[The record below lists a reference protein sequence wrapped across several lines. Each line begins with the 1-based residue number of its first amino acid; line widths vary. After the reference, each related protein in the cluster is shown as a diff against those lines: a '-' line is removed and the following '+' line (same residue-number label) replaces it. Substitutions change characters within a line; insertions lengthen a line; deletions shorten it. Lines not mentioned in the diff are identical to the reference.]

1 MSFKKRLLITLA
13 GVVILLAVGVGLLM
27 TFVGKSDKGLTDADL
42 AQLDY
47 VNEKLGLIRD
57 SEEYADMEPGE
68 QMDTML
74 ETINALADEGRIDAD
89 SIICDREELYITFEY
104 ECGMLGAETFGDDNE
119 NFVGGGDSYI
129 NRTFDDLNDEEFIG
143 SENPGSA
150 IILDALVDH
159 EDRYDRAIAGNLV
172 SMSEKWLDYGINT
185 KIDYTVT
192 LDDLSHLNGYDYI
205 ILIIHGKHVVFET
218 FGKVPMMTI
227 NQAADSETTS
237 AYGADRKNG
246 GLAIVN
252 GKYAVTPRFFAN
264 HYGSSDSNL
273 DDSILFLV
281 SCNQMGNDNEPSGYT
296 NNPLYTPLMNL
307 VLKFKNRT
315 GEQWSDVY
323 SQIGVS
329 AMVAFRNPVGKEYS
343 IDLLDT
349 FTDHLLNG
357 ESASDAFDAA
367 KTKWGVNESEY
378 FSIRYNSEYP
388 FEDPPSIPCFLGVPD
403 AAFDWIVT
411 AEVNIDPPPLPVS
424 DMINDAGYVVFGR
437 YEQDDRG
444 YPYEEYDNGP
454 EPIEWEI
461 LSQEDGRMLLISRY
475 IIECQPYNDEYTEVT
490 WAGCSLRQWLNDE
503 FINTAFNE
511 EEIARI
517 QTVTL
522 SNPDNPYTGV
532 EGGIDTTDRVFILS
546 FDEVLQ
552 YFDFEE
558 LNEDDKRY
566 GHIVQYSD
574 ITQYV
579 ADTQYAR
586 MYGWTY
592 SWWLRTPG
600 EKPEEACYVVQT
612 GVPDYWCS
620 SYDVRN
626 ANYGVRPVICISVE

>member
-1 MSFKKRLLITLA
+1 MSLKKRILITLLS
-13 GVVILLAVGVGLLM
+13 VIIIAAVGVGLL
-27 TFVGKSDKGLTDADL
+27 FYFGGKKDKGLTEADL
-42 AQLDY
+42 AQMDY
-47 VNEKLGLIRD
+47 VNEKLGLIRNGAG
-57 SEEYADMEPGE
+57 YADMDASE

-74 ETINALADEGRIDAD
+74 ETINALADEGKIDAD

-119 NFVGGGDSYI
+119 NFVGGVDSYI
-129 NRTFDDLNDEEFIG
+129 NCTFEDMGDEEFVS
-143 SENPGSA
+143 SEHMGSA

-172 SMSEKWLDYGINT
+172 NMAEKWRGQGIDT
-185 KIDYTVT
+185 RIDYTVT
-192 LDDLSHLNGYDYI
+192 LDDLSHLNGNDYI
-205 ILIIHGKHVVFET
+205 VLLMHGSYMVFNE
-218 FGKVPMMTI
+218 FGKVPLMTL
-227 NQAADSETTS
+227 NQSANAETTS

-246 GLAIVN
+246 GLAILN

-307 VLKFKNRT
+307 ALKMKNRT

-357 ESASDAFDAA
+357 KSASDSFDAA
-367 KTKWGVNESEY
+367 ITKWGVNESEY

-424 DMINDAGYVVFGR
+424 DMINDEGYVVFGH
-437 YEQDDRG
+437 YEQDDEGR
-444 YPYEEYDNGP
+444 YYEDMDNGP
-454 EPIEWEI
+454 EPIEW
-461 LSQEDGRMLLISRY
+461 
-475 IIECQPYNDEYTEVT
+475 
-490 WAGCSLRQWLNDE
+490 
-503 FINTAFNE
+503 
-511 EEIARI
+511 
-517 QTVTL
+517 
-522 SNPDNPYTGV
+522 
-532 EGGIDTTDRVFILS
+532 
-546 FDEVLQ
+546 
-552 YFDFEE
+552 
-558 LNEDDKRY
+558 
-566 GHIVQYSD
+566 
-574 ITQYV
+574 
-579 ADTQYAR
+579 
-586 MYGWTY
+586 
-592 SWWLRTPG
+592 
-600 EKPEEACYVVQT
+600 
-612 GVPDYWCS
+612 
-620 SYDVRN
+620 
-626 ANYGVRPVICISVE
+626 